1 MNNLSD
7 LFIKFASYYVEHMYL
22 HSYAIQM
29 SDTPHY
35 IE

>member
-22 HSYAIQM
+22 QSYTIHM
-29 SDTPHY
+29 SDIPQY